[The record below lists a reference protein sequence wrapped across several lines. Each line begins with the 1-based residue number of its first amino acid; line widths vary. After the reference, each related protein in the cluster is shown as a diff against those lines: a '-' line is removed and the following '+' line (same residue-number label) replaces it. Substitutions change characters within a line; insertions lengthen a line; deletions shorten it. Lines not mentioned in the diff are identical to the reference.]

1 MARRSQH
8 SQEQLR
14 DMVFKAAETIVAEN
28 GFAALK
34 VREIAM
40 EIGYT
45 VGSVYMVFENMADLV
60 LQLKGRTLDEMRQ
73 QLLQVSPLLSPEQQ
87 LIELS
92 KAYLFFAQRNFN
104 RWSMIFEHR
113 LDANQ
118 TIPDWYQQKVDSIFQ
133 QVESLFKQLAPQAT
147 VQQHK
152 NAAHAL
158 WCGVHGVCI
167 LSLSGSLDVVGVKEV
182 ESSVILLAQ
191 SFIKGWQQ
199 SL

>member
-8 SQEQLR
+8 SQEQIK
-14 DMVFKAAETIVAEN
+14 DMVFKAAETIVAED
-28 GFAALK
+28 GFSALK

-45 VGSVYMVFENMADLV
+45 VGSVYMVFENMADLIM
-60 LQLKGRTLDEMRQ
+60 QLKGRVLDEINQ
-73 QLLQVSPLLSPEQQ
+73 QLLQVSNQQAPELQ

-113 LDANQ
+113 LGANEP
-118 TIPDWYQQKVDSIFQ
+118 IPAWYQEKVDSIFQ
-133 QVESLFKQLAPQAT
+133 HIEALFKQLAPQAT
-147 VQQHK
+147 AQQHK

-167 LSLSGSLDVVGVKEV
+167 LSLNGGLDVVGVKEV

-191 SFIKGWQQ
+191 SFIKGWRQT
-199 SL
+199 L

>member
-1 MARRSQH
+1 
-8 SQEQLR
+8 
-14 DMVFKAAETIVAEN
+14 MVFKAAETIVAED

-45 VGSVYMVFENMADLV
+45 VGSVYMVFENMADLIM
-60 LQLKGRTLDEMRQ
+60 QLKGRTLDEINQ
-73 QLLQVSPLLSPEQQ
+73 QLLQVSTQQPPEQQ

-92 KAYLFFAQRNFN
+92 KAYLFFAQKNFN

-113 LDANQ
+113 LGTNEVVPA
-118 TIPDWYQQKVDSIFQ
+118 WYQEKVDSIFQ
-133 QVESLFKQLAPQAT
+133 HIEALFKQLAPLAT
-147 VQQHK
+147 AQQHK

-167 LSLSGSLDVVGVKEV
+167 LSLSGSLDVVGIKEV

-191 SFIKGWQQ
+191 SFITGWQQ
-199 SL
+199 NL